1 MANTILNRGK
11 FPESLKLAQ
20 VTPIYK
26 KEDPFIEKNYRPV
39 SILPTLSKL
48 YERVISDQLTSYFEN
63 IFNPFLAAFRPT
75 FGCQTT
81 LLRLVEDW
89 KKALD
94 DNLYVGAILMDLSKA
109 FNCLPHD

>member
-1 MANTILNRGK
+1 M
-11 FPESLKLAQ
+11 
-20 VTPIYK
+20 
-26 KEDPFIEKNYRPV
+26 KEDPFVEKNYRPV

-48 YERVISDQLTSYFEN
+48 YERVIGDQLTSYFEN

-81 LLRLVEDW
+81 PLRLVEDW

-94 DNLYVGAILMDLSKA
+94 DNLYVGAILMELSKA
-109 FNCLPHD
+109 FDCLPHDLIIQKLKAYGLSNHACKLMKFIV